1 MKRHRNVNLLL
12 MLVLLVAVGQMAQT
26 IYIPAIAD
34 MARDLNVREGAVQSV
49 MGAYLLTYGVS
60 QLFYGPISDRVG
72 SPTGDPRRNVHFYAG
87 NAGRGHDLQ
96 FDGIDRRQRDA
107 GDGHR
112 RWRRNGAYFA
122 A

>member
-1 MKRHRNVNLLL
+1 MKRQRNVNLLL

-72 SPTGDPRRNVHFYAG
+72 RRPVILVGMSIFMLATLV
-87 NAGRGHDLQ
+87 AVTTSSLTVL
-96 FDGIDRRQRDA
+96 I
-107 GDGHR
+107 
-112 RWRRNGAYFA
+112 A
-122 A
+122 ASAMQGLSLIHI